1 MSMEN
6 TLSPRHLRTK
16 PLHREIELDFIR
28 GIAILLVID
37 FHTPRSPFRTFCMWL
52 GFQDHIGVLGVDIFF
67 VLSGFL
73 VGGLLMKEWKVRRG
87 VDGKRFLIR
96 RGFKIWP
103 QYYFY
108 LAVMILSGHRT
119 VRQLWGNLLNIQN
132 YVGGVAHTW
141 SLAVEEHCYL
151 LLTLCMVIASRRKAS
166 VRGLF
171 YFLLAICVL
180 EIPFR
185 YWLVRHGGLVF
196 LPTHARLDSIGDG
209 VLLAMLFHF
218 APERFDRLRSR
229 TWFWML
235 CLIFGLLVYRG
246 HFHSRF
252 ILAQQH
258 DAATLIAI
266 STLLLLY
273 RPIGEGRKHNPI
285 YRFVAWVGVYSYGI
299 YLWHLSLVE
308 PMGSFYVRHPIV
320 PFWIYAVALRAGEI
334 GIGVLTT
341 LLCEF
346 PALRLRDRLYPRR
359 VDTPV
364 GAPAIEE
371 APEPVSAPL

>member
-1 MSMEN
+1 MRN
-6 TLSPRHLRTK
+6 TVPPRHLGTK
-16 PLHREIELDFIR
+16 TLHREIELDFIR
-28 GIAILLVID
+28 GIAILMVMD
-37 FHTPRSPFRTFCMWL
+37 FHTAGSPFRPMFLWL
-52 GFQDHIGVLGVDIFF
+52 GYQDHIGVVGVDIFF

-87 VDGKRFLIR
+87 IDGKRFLIR

-103 QYYFY
+103 QYYLY
-108 LAVMILSGHRT
+108 LLVMLLSGHRT
-119 VRQLWGNLLNIQN
+119 WSFLWGNFLNIQN

-141 SLAVEEHCYL
+141 SLAIEEHCYL
-151 LLTLCMVIASRRKAS
+151 LLTLCMVIAARHKAT

-171 YFLLAICVL
+171 WFLFAVCAL

-185 YWLVRHGGLVF
+185 YWLVTHGHLVF

-218 APERFDRLRSR
+218 APERFDWLRSL
-229 TWFWML
+229 TWFWLL
-235 CLIFGLLVYRG
+235 CLLLGLVVYRG
-246 HFHSRF
+246 HYHSRF

-273 RPIGEGRKHNPI
+273 RPLQEGRKHNWI
-285 YRFVAWVGVYSYGI
+285 YRFVAWIGVYSYGI
-299 YLWHLSLVE
+299 YLWHTAVIAPLESYFATHSVVPLWISAMV
-308 PMGSFYVRHPIV
+308 VRAAEV
-320 PFWIYAVALRAGEI
+320 
-334 GIGVLTT
+334 GIGYMTT
-341 LLCEF
+341 RLCEA
-346 PALRLRDRLYPRR
+346 PALRLRDRLFPRR

-364 GAPAIEE
+364 NPPALEE
-371 APEPVSAPL
+371 APDPAAAHL

>member
-1 MSMEN
+1 MTDSN
-6 TLSPRHLRTK
+6 SPRHLRSK

-28 GIAILLVID
+28 GIAILMVVD
-37 FHTPRSPFRTFCMWL
+37 FHTSGSPFRTLCMWL
-52 GFQDHIGVLGVDIFF
+52 GYQDHIGVLGVDIFF

-87 VDGKRFLIR
+87 IDGKRFLIR

-108 LAVMILSGHRT
+108 LGVMLLSGHRT
-119 VRQLWGNLLNIQN
+119 LSFLWGNLLNIQN

-141 SLAVEEHCYL
+141 SLAIEEHCYL
-151 LLTLCMVIASRRKAS
+151 LLTLCMVIAARRKVS

-171 YFLLAICVL
+171 WFLFAVCAL

-185 YWLVRHGGLVF
+185 YWLVTHGHHVF

-218 APERFDRLRSR
+218 APERFDRLRSL
-229 TWFWML
+229 TWLWVL
-235 CLIFGLLVYRG
+235 CLVVGLVVFRG
-246 HFHSRF
+246 HYASRF
-252 ILAQQH
+252 ILAETH
-258 DAATLIAI
+258 DASTLIAI

-273 RPIGEGRKHNPI
+273 RPLSGGRTHNWV
-285 YRFVAWVGVYSYGI
+285 YRLVAWIGVYSYGI
-299 YLWHLSLVE
+299 YLWHLSVVKPAE
-308 PMGSFYVRHPIV
+308 AFFERHSII
-320 PFWIYAVALRAGEI
+320 PFWIATILIRALEI

-341 LLCEF
+341 RLCEM
-346 PALRLRDRLYPRR
+346 PALRLRDRLFPRR

-364 GAPAIEE
+364 GPPALEE
-371 APEPVSAPL
+371 APDAATAHL

>member
-1 MSMEN
+1 MPD
-6 TLSPRHLRTK
+6 TISPRHLRSK

-28 GIAILLVID
+28 GIAILMVVD
-37 FHTPRSPFRTFCMWL
+37 FHTSGSPFRTLCLWL
-52 GFQDHIGVLGVDIFF
+52 GYEDHIGALGVDIFF

-108 LAVMILSGHRT
+108 ILVMLFSGHRT
-119 VRQLWGNLLNIQN
+119 LSFLWGNLLNIQN

-141 SLAVEEHCYL
+141 SLAIEEHCYL
-151 LLTLCMVIASRRKAS
+151 LLTLCMVIAARRKAS

-171 YFLLAICVL
+171 WFLFTICAL

-185 YWLVRHGGLVF
+185 YWLVTQGHPVF

-218 APERFDRLRSR
+218 APERFNRLRSL
-229 TWFWML
+229 TWLWIF
-235 CLIFGLLVYRG
+235 CLVLGLLAVRG
-246 HFHSRF
+246 HYNSRF
-252 ILAQQH
+252 FLAQQH
-258 DAATLIAI
+258 DGATLIAI
-266 STLLLLY
+266 ATLLLLY
-273 RPIGEGRKHNPI
+273 RPLPEGRTHGWL
-285 YRFVAWVGVYSYGI
+285 YRAVAWIGVYSYGI
-299 YLWHLSLVE
+299 YLWHPSVVE
-308 PMGSFYVRHPIV
+308 PTEAFFARHPIM
-320 PFWIYAVALRAGEI
+320 PFWISTILVRAAEI

-341 LLCEF
+341 RLCEI
-346 PALRLRDRLYPRR
+346 PALRLRDRLFPRR

-364 GAPAIEE
+364 GPPALEE
-371 APEPVSAPL
+371 APDAAAAHL

>member
-1 MSMEN
+1 MDP

-28 GIAILLVID
+28 GIAILMVVD
-37 FHTPRSPFRTFCMWL
+37 FHTAGSPFRPLCLWL
-52 GFQDHIGVLGVDIFF
+52 GYEDHIGVLGVDIFF

-87 VDGKRFLIR
+87 IDGKRFLIR

-108 LAVMILSGHRT
+108 LGVMILSGHRT
-119 VRQLWGNLLNIQN
+119 VRELWGNLLNIQN

-141 SLAVEEHCYL
+141 SLAIEEHCYL
-151 LLTLCMVIASRRKAS
+151 LLTLCMVVAARRKAT

-171 YFLLAICVL
+171 WFLFAVCAL

-185 YWLVRHGGLVF
+185 YWLVTHGHLVF

-218 APERFDRLRSR
+218 APQRFDRLRSLP
-229 TWFWML
+229 WLWLL
-235 CLIFGLLVYRG
+235 CLLAGLAVYRG
-246 HFHSRF
+246 HYGSRF

-273 RPIGEGRKHNPI
+273 RPLSAGRTHNRL
-285 YRFVAWVGVYSYGI
+285 YRVIAWIGVYSYGI
-299 YLWHLSLVE
+299 YLWHPSVVE
-308 PMGSFYVRHPIV
+308 PTETFFARHSIV
-320 PFWIYAVALRAGEI
+320 PFWVSALLVRAAEI

-341 LLCEF
+341 RLCES
-346 PALRLRDRLYPRR
+346 PALRLRDRLFPRR

-364 GAPAIEE
+364 GLPALEE
-371 APEPVSAPL
+371 APDAATAHL

>member
-1 MSMEN
+1 MTESI
-6 TLSPRHLRTK
+6 SPRHLRTK

-28 GIAILLVID
+28 GIAILLVVD
-37 FHTPRSPFRTFCMWL
+37 FHTSGSPLLSLSLWL
-52 GFQDHIGVLGVDIFF
+52 GYQNPIGVLGVDIFF

-87 VDGKRFLIR
+87 IDGKRFLIR

-108 LAVMILSGHRT
+108 LGIMLLTGHRT
-119 VRQLWGNLLNIQN
+119 LSFLWGNLLNIQN

-141 SLAVEEHCYL
+141 SLAIEEHCYL

-171 YFLLAICVL
+171 WFLFAICAL

-185 YWLVRHGGLVF
+185 YWLVTHGYFVF

-218 APERFDRLRSR
+218 APERFDRLRSL
-229 TWFWML
+229 TWLWLL
-235 CLIFGLLVYRG
+235 CLIAGLYVYRG
-246 HFHSRF
+246 HIYNRF
-252 ILAQQH
+252 MLAQAH

-266 STLLLLY
+266 STLMLLY
-273 RPIGEGRKHNPI
+273 RPAPEGRTRNWL
-285 YRFVAWVGVYSYGI
+285 YRFVAWIGVYSYGI
-299 YLWHLSLVE
+299 YLWHPSVVE
-308 PMGSFYVRHPIV
+308 PTESFFSHHHIV
-320 PFWIYAVALRAGEI
+320 PFWVATILVRVAELGI
-334 GIGVLTT
+334 GILTT
-341 LLCEF
+341 RFCEF
-346 PALRLRDRLYPRR
+346 PALRLRDRLFPRR

-364 GAPAIEE
+364 GPPALEE
-371 APEPVSAPL
+371 APDAVAAQL

>member
-1 MSMEN
+1 MTDSI
-6 TLSPRHLRTK
+6 SPRHLRSK

-28 GIAILLVID
+28 GIAILMVMD
-37 FHTPRSPFRTFCMWL
+37 FHTSGSPFKPLFLWL
-52 GFQDHIGVLGVDIFF
+52 GYQDHIGVLGVDIFF

-108 LAVMILSGHRT
+108 LAVMLFSGHRSLSF
-119 VRQLWGNLLNIQN
+119 LWGNLLNIQN

-141 SLAVEEHCYL
+141 SLAIEEHCYL
-151 LLTLCMVIASRRKAS
+151 LLTLCMVIAARRKVS

-171 YFLLAICVL
+171 WFLFAVCAL

-185 YWLVRHGGLVF
+185 YWLVTHGHLVF

-209 VLLAMLFHF
+209 VLLAMLYHF
-218 APERFDRLRSR
+218 APERFDRLRSF
-229 TWFWML
+229 TWFWL
-235 CLIFGLLVYRG
+235 FCLIAGLYVYRG
-246 HFHSRF
+246 QFHSQF
-252 ILAQQH
+252 ILAQTH

-266 STLLLLY
+266 STLMLLY
-273 RPIGEGRKHNPI
+273 RPLPAGRTHNWL
-285 YRFVAWVGVYSYGI
+285 YRAVAWIGVYSYGI
-299 YLWHLSLVE
+299 YLWHPSVIE
-308 PMGSFYVRHPIV
+308 PTEAFFASHQIM
-320 PFWIYAVALRAGEI
+320 PFWMSTIIVRTAEI

-341 LLCEF
+341 LLCEI
-346 PALRLRDRLYPRR
+346 PALRLRDRLFPRR

-364 GAPAIEE
+364 GPPALEE
-371 APEPVSAPL
+371 APEPATAQF

>member
-1 MSMEN
+1 MNDSI
-6 TLSPRHLRTK
+6 SPRHLRSK

-28 GIAILLVID
+28 GIAILMVMD
-37 FHTPRSPFRTFCMWL
+37 FHTSGSPFRPLFLWL
-52 GFQDHIGVLGVDIFF
+52 GYEDHIGVLGVDIFF

-87 VDGKRFLIR
+87 IDGKRFLIR

-103 QYYFY
+103 QYFFY

-119 VRQLWGNLLNIQN
+119 VRMLWGNLLNIQN

-151 LLTLCMVIASRRKAS
+151 LLTLCMVIAARRKAS

-171 YFLLAICVL
+171 YFLFAVCAL

-185 YWLVRHGGLVF
+185 YWLVTHGHLVF

-209 VLLAMLFHF
+209 VLLAMLYHF
-218 APERFDRLRSR
+218 APERFDRLRSH
-229 TWFWML
+229 TWFWLL
-235 CLIFGLLVYRG
+235 CLLAGLFVYRG
-246 HFHSRF
+246 RFDSRY
-252 ILAQQH
+252 ILAQTH

-266 STLLLLY
+266 STLMLLY
-273 RPIGEGRKHNPI
+273 RPLPAGRTHNWL
-285 YRFVAWVGVYSYGI
+285 YRAVAWIGVYSYGI
-299 YLWHLSLVE
+299 YLWHPSVIE
-308 PMGSFYVRHPIV
+308 PTEAFFASHPIM
-320 PFWIYAVALRAGEI
+320 PFWVSTILVRTAEI

-341 LLCEF
+341 RLCEI
-346 PALRLRDRLYPRR
+346 PALRLRDRLFPRR
-359 VDTPV
+359 IDTPV
-364 GAPAIEE
+364 GPPAVDEIEN
-371 APEPVSAPL
+371 PVAARL

>member
-1 MSMEN
+1 MTDSI
-6 TLSPRHLRTK
+6 SPRHLRSK

-28 GIAILLVID
+28 GIAILMVVD
-37 FHTPRSPFRTFCMWL
+37 FHTSGSPFRPLCMWL

-87 VDGKRFLIR
+87 IDGKRFLIR

-108 LAVMILSGHRT
+108 LGVMLLTGHRT
-119 VRQLWGNLLNIQN
+119 LSFLWGNLLNIQN

-141 SLAVEEHCYL
+141 SLAIEEHCYL
-151 LLTLCMVIASRRKAS
+151 LLTLCMVIAARRKAT

-171 YFLLAICVL
+171 WFLFAICAL

-185 YWLVRHGGLVF
+185 YWLVRHGHLVF

-218 APERFDRLRSR
+218 APEWFDRLRS
-229 TWFWML
+229 
-235 CLIFGLLVYRG
+235 VRG
-246 HFHSRF
+246 SGCSASSSGWSSFAAITTHASSSR
-252 ILAQQH
+252 QEH
-258 DAATLIAI
+258 DGATLIASPLCCCSI
-266 STLLLLY
+266 VRSA
-273 RPIGEGRKHNPI
+273 GRTHNWV
-285 YRFVAWVGVYSYGI
+285 YRFVAWIGVYSYGI
-299 YLWHLSLVE
+299 YLWHPSVVE
-308 PMGSFYVRHPIV
+308 PTEAFFAHHPIM
-320 PFWIYAVALRAGEI
+320 PFWVSTILVRVAEI

-341 LLCEF
+341 RLCEI
-346 PALRLRDRLYPRR
+346 PALRLRDRLFPRR

-364 GAPAIEE
+364 GPPALEE
-371 APEPVSAPL
+371 APDAATAHL

>member
-1 MSMEN
+1 
-6 TLSPRHLRTK
+6 
-16 PLHREIELDFIR
+16 
-28 GIAILLVID
+28 
-37 FHTPRSPFRTFCMWL
+37 MWL
-52 GFQDHIGVLGVDIFF
+52 GYQDHIGVLGVDIFF

-103 QYYFY
+103 QYYLY

-119 VRQLWGNLLNIQN
+119 VRELWGNLLNIQN

-141 SLAVEEHCYL
+141 SLAIEEHCYL
-151 LLTLCMVIASRRKAS
+151 LLTACMVIASRRKVS

-185 YWLVRHGGLVF
+185 YWLVTHGHLVF

-218 APERFDRLRSR
+218 SPKRFNWLRSL
-229 TWFWML
+229 TWFWLL
-235 CLIFGLLVYRG
+235 CLVAGLVVYRG
-246 HFHSRF
+246 HYHSKF

-258 DAATLIAI
+258 DSATLIAI

-273 RPIGEGRKHNPI
+273 RPLAQGRRHNLI
-285 YRFVAWVGVYSYGI
+285 YRFVAWIGLYSYGI
-299 YLWHLSLVE
+299 YLWHLSMVGPLQ
-308 PMGSFYVRHPIV
+308 GFFARHAIV
-320 PFWIYAVALRAGEI
+320 PFWISTILVRVAEI
-334 GIGVLTT
+334 GIGVVTT
-341 LLCEF
+341 RICEF
-346 PALRLRDRLYPRR
+346 PALRLRDSLFPRR

-371 APEPVSAPL
+371 APEPVSAHP

>member
-1 MSMEN
+1 MEN

-16 PLHREIELDFIR
+16 PLRREIELDFIR

-37 FHTPRSPFRTFCMWL
+37 FHTSGSPFRTLCMWL
-52 GFQDHIGVLGVDIFF
+52 GYQDHIGVLGVDIFF

-119 VRQLWGNLLNIQN
+119 VRVLWGNLLNIQN

-151 LLTLCMVIASRRKAS
+151 LLTLCMVVASRRKVS

-171 YFLLAICVL
+171 YFLLTICVL

-185 YWLVRHGGLVF
+185 YWLVTHGHLVF

-218 APERFDRLRSR
+218 APEHFNRLRSL
-229 TWFWML
+229 TWFWLL
-235 CLIFGLLVYRG
+235 CLFIGLVVYRG
-246 HFHSRF
+246 HYHSKF

-258 DAATLIAI
+258 DSATLIAL
-266 STLLLLY
+266 STFLLLY
-273 RPIGEGRKHNPI
+273 RPIAEGRVHNPI
-285 YRFVAWVGVYSYGI
+285 YRSIAWIGLYSYGI
-299 YLWHLSLVE
+299 YLWHLSLVR
-308 PMGSFYVRHPIV
+308 PMESFFARHPAF
-320 PFWIYAVALRAGEI
+320 PFWTSTILVRAAEI
-334 GIGVLTT
+334 GIGVVTT
-341 LLCEF
+341 RICEF
-346 PALRLRDRLYPRR
+346 PALRLRDRLFPRR

-364 GAPAIEE
+364 GPPAIEE
-371 APEPVSAPL
+371 APEPVSAHL